1 VTAEAVRSSQ
11 LSDEQIET
19 LLAIASAAD
28 SVELKLTVPEA
39 EHRAATIALD
49 VDPLDSQIRQVF
61 FFDTPD
67 LRLNQAGIVVRARR
81 VQGRGDDTVVKLRPV
96 MPEAMPEELRKSPN
110 LVVELD
116 AMPGGFVCSASMK
129 GVPKKTTVRD
139 VVNGTGGTI
148 RQLFSKEQ
156 RAFYADHLQDA
167 PDLNELTLLGP
178 ISVFKVNLRPKEL
191 EHKLVGEMW
200 LYPDYSR
207 IIELST
213 KCLPQDTLRVAFETR
228 RYLEK
233 RGIHI
238 GGDQQTKTKTALEFF
253 TSHPGA

>member
-1 VTAEAVRSSQ
+1 VTIEHGRPSQ
-11 LSDEQIET
+11 LSDEQIEN
-19 LLAIASAAD
+19 LLAIASGAD

-67 LRLNQAGIVVRARR
+67 LRLNQAGLVVRARR
-81 VQGRGDDTVVKLRPV
+81 VQGRVDDTVVKLRPV
-96 MPEAMPEELRKSPN
+96 MPEDMDRELRASPN

-129 GVPKKTTVRD
+129 GTPKKATVRD

-148 RQLFSKEQ
+148 KQLFTKEQ
-156 RAFYADHLQDA
+156 RKFYTEHVTDA
-167 PDLNELTLLGP
+167 PDLDELTILGP
-178 ISVFKVNLRPKEL
+178 ISVFKVNLRPKDL
-191 EHKLVGEMW
+191 GQKLVGEMW

-213 KCLPQDTLRVAFETR
+213 KCAPADTLKVAFETR
-228 RYLEK
+228 RFLEK

-253 TSHPGA
+253 TSHLGA